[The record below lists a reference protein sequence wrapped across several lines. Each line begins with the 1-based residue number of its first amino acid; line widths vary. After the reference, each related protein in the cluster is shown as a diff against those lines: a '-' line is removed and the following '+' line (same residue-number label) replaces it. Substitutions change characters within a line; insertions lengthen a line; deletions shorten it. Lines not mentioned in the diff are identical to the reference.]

1 MRAEL
6 FAMQDLYP
14 VIASNDRAPA
24 SAKVIGALTRR
35 KYIHRPNQDSEP
47 FNAGKPAGTQEPI

>member
-1 MRAEL
+1 
-6 FAMQDLYP
+6 MQDLYP